1 MAAVFFDGLCSSRT
15 ARTGYA
21 SCISP
26 GVSTPVWFDG
36 ENRTGL
42 QDPEAVQRGAL
53 KGESYDPVADNGI
66 EFPNLSIG
74 VAGARYKGR
83 S

>member
-21 SCISP
+21 CCSRP
-26 GVSTPVWFDG
+26 GVSTPARSDG
-36 ENRTGL
+36 EQRTGL

-53 KGESYDPVADNGI
+53 KGESNEPVADGGI
-66 EFPNLSIG
+66 ELPNLSIG